1 MRGSMKLL
9 IAAALLAAPTAAVAG
24 WKVMAAGAP
33 VAVAKSALTV
43 TPGQNWNRSSSRPSK
58 KGEMWTL
65 DGLQLNELSFFAGI
79 APGETILKDRRKKDK
94 PLPTF
99 KAQMLAPEIVQL
111 FEATWRITLDTSLF
125 EIDNVEPTTLAGHQG
140 VRFTYHYSVQG
151 DDLRRNGEARA
162 AVVNGQLYLIN
173 FTGPAIHYFPTSV
186 EEVRKIMD
194 SAKL

>member
-1 MRGSMKLL
+1 MRASLKLL
-9 IAAALLAAPTAAVAG
+9 IATALIAAPTAAVAG

-33 VAVAKSALTV
+33 VAVAKSALKV
-43 TPGQNWNRSSSRPSK
+43 TPGKDWNKASYRPSK

-65 DGLQLNELSFFAGI
+65 DGLTLNELSFFAGL
-79 APGETILKDRRKKDK
+79 APGETILKDRHKKDK

-125 EIDNVEPTTLAGHQG
+125 EIDQVEPTTFAGHQG
-140 VRFTYHYSVQG
+140 VRFTYHYAVQG

-173 FTGPAIHYFPTSV
+173 FTGPAIHYFPASID
-186 EEVRKIMD
+186 EVHKIMD
-194 SAKL
+194 SAAL

>member
-1 MRGSMKLL
+1 MRTSLKWL
-9 IAAALLAAPTAAVAG
+9 IAAALVAAPTAAVAG

-43 TPGQNWNRSSSRPSK
+43 TPGVNWNRASYRPSK

-65 DGLQLNELSFFAGI
+65 DGLTLNELSFFAGI

-125 EIDNVEPTTLAGHQG
+125 EIDKVEPIKLAGHPG

-151 DDLRRNGEARA
+151 DDLRRNGEGRA
-162 AVVNGQLYLIN
+162 AVINGQLYVIN
-173 FTGPAIHYFPTSV
+173 FTGPAIHYFPAGID
-186 EEVRKIMD
+186 EVHKVMD
-194 SAKL
+194 SATL